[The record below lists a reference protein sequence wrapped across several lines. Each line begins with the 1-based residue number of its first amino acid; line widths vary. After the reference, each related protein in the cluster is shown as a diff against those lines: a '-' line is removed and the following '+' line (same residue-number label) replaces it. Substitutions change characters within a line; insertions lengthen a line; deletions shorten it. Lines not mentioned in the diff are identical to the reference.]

1 MIKIIAD
8 TTCGIPVATLKAA
21 GIEVLPQII
30 TFGNDSYRDD
40 TELDTATFLSKL
52 RKAKELPKTAAPPHS
67 LYTPIYDKILNAGDS
82 ALVITP
88 SAEVS
93 GTYRSAMIAAKEFD
107 TDRIQI
113 VDTRTIAGGLGS
125 IVLQAQKWSNEGI
138 GMEELVS
145 KVQSMLKREYAFFI
159 VPTLDYLLKGGRI
172 GGAAKL
178 VGTLLKI
185 VPILT
190 VDDGKV
196 ATFEKVRTLRQA
208 KKRFINLIVEA
219 CKNNPDPHLSISHC
233 DNIKGA
239 RELKSAVEKQLR
251 IKDIPIYLVPPAI
264 VVHAGPDLL
273 SMSCFLTQEKHL

>member
-67 LYTPIYDKILNAGDS
+67 LYTPIYEKILNAGDS

-273 SMSCFLTQEKHL
+273 SMSCFLTQEKH

>member
-138 GMEELVS
+138 GMEELVG

-239 RELKSAVEKQLR
+239 RELKSAV
-251 IKDIPIYLVPPAI
+251 
-264 VVHAGPDLL
+264 
-273 SMSCFLTQEKHL
+273 

>member
-273 SMSCFLTQEKHL
+273 SMSCFLTQEKH

>member
-67 LYTPIYDKILNAGDS
+67 LYTPIYEKILNAGDS

-138 GMEELVS
+138 GMEELVG
-145 KVQSMLKREYAFFI
+145 KVQSMLKREYTFFI

>member
-190 VDDGKV
+190 IDDGKV

-273 SMSCFLTQEKHL
+273 SMSCFLTQEKH

>member
-67 LYTPIYDKILNAGDS
+67 LYTPIYEKILNAGDS

-138 GMEELVS
+138 GMEDLVG

-273 SMSCFLTQEKHL
+273 SMSCFLTQEKH

>member
-67 LYTPIYDKILNAGDS
+67 LYTPIYEKILNAGDS

-190 VDDGKV
+190 IDDGKV

-273 SMSCFLTQEKHL
+273 SMSCFLTQEKH

>member
-125 IVLQAQKWSNEGI
+125 IVLQAQKWSIEGI

-190 VDDGKV
+190 IDDGKV

-273 SMSCFLTQEKHL
+273 SMSCFLTQEKH

>member
-67 LYTPIYDKILNAGDS
+67 LYTPIYEKILNAGDS

-172 GGAAKL
+172 GGAANL

-190 VDDGKV
+190 VDDSKV

-208 KKRFINLIVEA
+208 KKRFINLIFEA

-273 SMSCFLTQEKHL
+273 SMSCFLTQEKH

>member
-67 LYTPIYDKILNAGDS
+67 LYTPIYEKILNAGDS

-138 GMEELVS
+138 GMEELVG

-273 SMSCFLTQEKHL
+273 SMSCFLTQEKH

>member
-67 LYTPIYDKILNAGDS
+67 LYTPIYEKILNAGDS

-190 VDDGKV
+190 IDDGKV

-208 KKRFINLIVEA
+208 KKRFINLIFEA

-273 SMSCFLTQEKHL
+273 SMSCFLTQEKH

>member
-67 LYTPIYDKILNAGDS
+67 LYTPIYEKILNAGDS

-138 GMEELVS
+138 GMEELVG

-190 VDDGKV
+190 IDDGKV

>member
-145 KVQSMLKREYAFFI
+145 KVQSMLKREYAFFF
-159 VPTLDYLLKGGRI
+159 VPTLDYLLKGGRF

>member
-67 LYTPIYDKILNAGDS
+67 LYTPIYEKILNAGDS

-138 GMEELVS
+138 GMEELVG

>member
-67 LYTPIYDKILNAGDS
+67 LYTPIYEKILNAGDS

-138 GMEELVS
+138 GMEELVG

-190 VDDGKV
+190 IDDGKV
-196 ATFEKVRTLRQA
+196 ATFEKVRTLRKA

-273 SMSCFLTQEKHL
+273 SMSCFLTQEKH

>member
-8 TTCGIPVATLKAA
+8 TTCCIPVATLKAA

-67 LYTPIYDKILNAGDS
+67 LYTPIYEKILNAGDS

-138 GMEELVS
+138 GMEELVG

>member
-67 LYTPIYDKILNAGDS
+67 LYTPIYEKILNAGDS

-138 GMEELVS
+138 GMEELVG

-190 VDDGKV
+190 IDDGKV

-273 SMSCFLTQEKHL
+273 SMSCFLTQEKH

>member
-67 LYTPIYDKILNAGDS
+67 LYTPIYEKILNAGDS

-190 VDDGKV
+190 IDDGKV